1 MEMLL
6 YLYKQKA
13 CALQDQEAV
22 ERSQK
27 KKQLSSSANSFI
39 VWICWAKK

>member
-22 ERSQK
+22 ERSQNK
-27 KKQLSSSANSFI
+27 SS
-39 VWICWAKK
+39 